1 MLTINHTICPECSIG
16 CGLNVISKDGIIV
29 GINPFKNNEINEG
42 KNCKNC
48 TEYIDNISTMENKT
62 FDYDNVIDELK
73 NKMESTDSEKITI
86 LTSGN
91 TDNNDLDNLIKFA
104 DDKRVNLVSYEYE
117 FTKINPELIAS
128 YDEVEKADQIITIGD
143 IYRKNSLIG
152 RRIIHAKENDAKT
165 INIYTETNLTGFNSD
180 EFKQI
185 ESFDE
190 LNQVLDSIDFTENT
204 IIIINEISSTQNYG
218 DLIKLVEDKNIKV
231 LPLLQHPNSYSI
243 LEKTESLS
251 KEELANKIEDSELII
266 LVNENPLEYLDDSIL
281 EGKNIISLTQ
291 NGVELGLT
299 VPVKVWCQKETSFTN
314 SAGLTQNYPDAINDE
329 ENTLKTVSE
338 VLDLI

>member
-62 FDYDNVIDELK
+62 FYYDNVINELK

-104 DDKRVNLVSYEYE
+104 DDKGVNLVSYEYE

-204 IIIINEISSTQNYG
+204 IIIINEISSTQNYE
-218 DLIKLVEDKNIKV
+218 DLIKLIEDKNIKL

-281 EGKNIISLTQ
+281 EGKTIISLTQ

-314 SAGLTQNYPDAINDE
+314 SEGLTQNYPDAINDE

>member
-48 TEYIDNISTMENKT
+48 TEYINNISTMENKT
-62 FDYDNVIDELK
+62 FDYDNVINELK

-104 DDKRVNLVSYEYE
+104 DDKGVNLVSYEYE
-117 FTKINPELIAS
+117 FTKITPELIAS

-204 IIIINEISSTQNYG
+204 IIIINEISSTQNYE
-218 DLIKLVEDKNIKV
+218 DLIKLIEDKNIKL

-281 EGKNIISLTQ
+281 EGKTIISLTQ

-314 SAGLTQNYPDAINDE
+314 SEGLTQNYPDAINDE

>member
-62 FDYDNVIDELK
+62 FDYDNVINELK

-104 DDKRVNLVSYEYE
+104 DDKGVNLVSYEYE

-204 IIIINEISSTQNYG
+204 IIIINEISSTQNYE
-218 DLIKLVEDKNIKV
+218 DLIKLIEDKNIKL

-314 SAGLTQNYPDAINDE
+314 SEGLTQNYPDAINDE

>member
-104 DDKRVNLVSYEYE
+104 DDKGVNLVSYEYE

>member
-104 DDKRVNLVSYEYE
+104 DDKGVNLVSYEYE

-204 IIIINEISSTQNYG
+204 IIIINEISSTQNYE
-218 DLIKLVEDKNIKV
+218 DLIKLIEDKNIKL

-281 EGKNIISLTQ
+281 EGKTIISLTQ

>member
-48 TEYIDNISTMENKT
+48 TEYINNISTMENKT
-62 FDYDNVIDELK
+62 FDYDSVIDELK

-104 DDKRVNLVSYEYE
+104 DDKGVNLVSYEYE

-204 IIIINEISSTQNYG
+204 IIIINEISSTQNYV
-218 DLIKLVEDKNIKV
+218 DLIKLIEDKNIKV

-251 KEELANKIEDSELII
+251 KEELASKIEDSELII

-281 EGKNIISLTQ
+281 EGKTIISLTQ

-314 SAGLTQNYPDAINDE
+314 SAGLTQNYSDAINDE

>member
-104 DDKRVNLVSYEYE
+104 DDKGVNLVSYEYE

-204 IIIINEISSTQNYG
+204 IIIINEISSTQNYE
-218 DLIKLVEDKNIKV
+218 DLIKLIEDKNIKV

>member
-48 TEYIDNISTMENKT
+48 TEYINNISTMENKT

-104 DDKRVNLVSYEYE
+104 DDKGVNLVSYEYE

-204 IIIINEISSTQNYG
+204 IIIINEISSTQNYE
-218 DLIKLVEDKNIKV
+218 DLIKLIEDKNIKL

-281 EGKNIISLTQ
+281 EGKTIISLTQ

>member
-62 FDYDNVIDELK
+62 FDYDNVINELK

-104 DDKRVNLVSYEYE
+104 DDKGVNLVSYEYE

-204 IIIINEISSTQNYG
+204 IIIINEISSTQNYE
-218 DLIKLVEDKNIKV
+218 DLIKLIEDKNIKV

-281 EGKNIISLTQ
+281 EGKTIISLTQ

-314 SAGLTQNYPDAINDE
+314 SEGLTQNYPDAINDE

>member
-104 DDKRVNLVSYEYE
+104 DDKGVNLVSYEYE

-204 IIIINEISSTQNYG
+204 IIIINEISSTQNYV
-218 DLIKLVEDKNIKV
+218 DLIKLIEDKNIKV

-281 EGKNIISLTQ
+281 EGKTIISLTQ

>member
-48 TEYIDNISTMENKT
+48 TEYINNISTMENKT
-62 FDYDNVIDELK
+62 FDYDNVINELK

-104 DDKRVNLVSYEYE
+104 DDKGVNLVSYEYE

-204 IIIINEISSTQNYG
+204 IIIINEISSTQNYE
-218 DLIKLVEDKNIKV
+218 DLIKLIEDKNIKV

-314 SAGLTQNYPDAINDE
+314 SEGLTQNYPDAINDE

>member
-48 TEYIDNISTMENKT
+48 TEYINNISTMENKT
-62 FDYDNVIDELK
+62 FDYDSVIDELK

-104 DDKRVNLVSYEYE
+104 DDKGVNLVSYEYE

-204 IIIINEISSTQNYG
+204 IIIINEISSTQNYV
-218 DLIKLVEDKNIKV
+218 DLIKLIEDKNIKV

-281 EGKNIISLTQ
+281 EGKTIISLTQ